1 MNKPRG
7 RPFAA
12 GNRYGKGRPRGSR
25 NKTTRVAQQIL
36 DQYSE
41 SLIRQGIVLAAK
53 GNVPLLKFLL
63 ERMLPVRRDGPVRLK
78 LRKIETAQDIIV
90 AGSEIVEAISAGKI
104 TPQEGE
110 RVTEV
115 LERIRKCI
123 EVGELAARVEELERI
138 EGDRQ
143 IRGG

>member
-1 MNKPRG
+1 M
-7 RPFAA
+7 
-12 GNRYGKGRPRGSR
+12 
-25 NKTTRVAQQIL
+25 
-36 DQYSE
+36 
-41 SLIRQGIVLAAK
+41 RQSIVLAAK
-53 GNVPLLKFLL
+53 GNVTLLKFLL